1 MPQTQV
7 MPTKQSLGEVV
18 GTVPCS
24 WKARSGAGGD
34 PLIISAD
41 AHANSVRKII
51 CRYDAPQ
58 LLCWQVT
65 VFGKIIFFLILDS
78 QSKE

>member
-18 GTVPCS
+18 ETVPCS
-24 WKARSGAGGD
+24 WKAWGVGD

-41 AHANSVRKII
+41 AHANFVRKII